1 MPDDHKQRL
10 AGKNI
15 MNERVVFV
23 AVEPNPFACT
33 SVDRG
38 SGFEQ
43 IEDAPEHRG

>member
-1 MPDDHKQRL
+1 MPDDRKQRL
-10 AGKNI
+10 AGKDI

-23 AVEPNPFACT
+23 AAEPNLLACT

-43 IEDAPEHRG
+43 IEDAPEYRG